1 MKKYEFKTYEEFLE
15 AQRQRSSD
23 WYQKNREWK
32 KAYQKAEYR
41 GETLTKE
48 QFELNQLQELE
59 K

>member
-1 MKKYEFKTYEEFLE
+1 MRKYEFKTYEEFLKM
-15 AQRQRSSD
+15 QRERAAE
-23 WYQKNREWK
+23 WYKQNKEYK
-32 KAYQKAEYR
+32 KAYQKARYQ